1 MSPILLIEVWYLM
14 WLLLFGDDCGFG
26 FATRVHFHHENSV
39 IVNKCIWHYNNNW
52 LKKLMVG
59 MLLKVE
65 RRIDLVYGGG
75 SVGLMG
81 LVSQAV
87 HHGGRH
93 VLGFALSLS
102 FLSLYVYIHS
112 HIYVC
117 TYTYLLYSCDMM
129 HLLVPSTPLLII
141 VF

>member
-1 MSPILLIEVWYLM
+1 
-14 WLLLFGDDCGFG
+14 
-26 FATRVHFHHENSV
+26 
-39 IVNKCIWHYNNNW
+39 
-52 LKKLMVG
+52 MVG
-59 MLLKVE
+59 MWLKVE

-102 FLSLYVYIHS
+102 SSLFTFTHLYV
-112 HIYVC
+112 C
-117 TYTYLLYSCDMM
+117 TYLLYSYDMM

-141 VF
+141 VFLNI